1 MAKLSLPVLFLLLLT
16 AVVAAAPSGRRNHSH
31 SHHIH
36 PRPHHHPRNRN
47 STASAAFPPPPQSS
61 LAAPPPNSAASRQE
75 QIRNIIGAL
84 IGAGDFNSWANIL
97 SINTPTYFPI
107 SATFFIPA
115 DDSLVTASGDA
126 AFSDPLVFPYH
137 IVPQR
142 LAFADLR
149 QFKPLSRLPTML
161 VPKTILITNNSAANF
176 TLDGALL
183 SHPDLFTSPAVV
195 VHGIANLMDYSIY
208 GDGPLQGNS
217 DQPQPQQ
224 MQAPL
229 QVLGKSPPALFVPAA
244 GEVNGTH
251 PEAESGAECLRAVVW
266 GIFLVILYAFLA

>member
-1 MAKLSLPVLFLLLLT
+1 MLLT
-16 AVVAAAPSGRRNHSH
+16 AAVAAAPSGRRSHSH

-47 STASAAFPPPPQSS
+47 STAATAFPPPPQSS
-61 LAAPPPNSAASRQE
+61 LAPPNSAASRQE

-97 SINTPTYFPI
+97 SIAPPSSLPL

-115 DDSLVTASGDA
+115 DDSLVAASGDA

-149 QFKPLSRLPTML
+149 QFKPLSRLPTLL
-161 VPKTILITNNSAANF
+161 VPKTILITNNSDANF
-176 TLDGALL
+176 TLDGVLL

-208 GDGPLQGNS
+208 GDGPLQTNS
-217 DQPQPQQ
+217 DQPQQQPQQ
-224 MQAPL
+224 QQQAPP
-229 QVLGKSPPALFVPAA
+229 QVLGKSPPALFVPA
-244 GEVNGTH
+244 GEVNGTQ

-266 GIFLVILYAFLA
+266 GIFLVILYVFLA